1 MARAQVIV
9 VGGGPAG
16 MLAAGTAGRRGLAVT
31 LVEKNERLGKKLLI
45 TGKGRC
51 NITNITDLD
60 GLIANIPVNGRFL
73 YSAFTQ
79 FSNQDLLTLLQRLG
93 LKTKVERGGRV
104 FPASDRSVDVV
115 RALEKYLT
123 ENHVRVIRGE
133 VSKILVEA
141 GAVSGVQLKSGETLP
156 ATKVIIATGGCSY
169 PLTGSTGDGYR
180 LAAEHGHTITPLK
193 PALVPLEVREEWVR
207 ELQGLTLKNVA
218 IKLLSTEGQKI
229 YSDFGEM
236 FFTHFG
242 VSGPVILSA
251 STHLR
256 PATSYR
262 LLIDL
267 KPALPPEQLDARIQ
281 RDFQKYAR
289 KIFANALDDLLPRKL
304 IPVVVRLAA
313 IPPEKQ
319 VSQITKEER
328 GNLVALLKGLALEI
342 TDLRPLSEAIV
353 TAGGVTVKEIQPAT
367 MESKLVRG
375 LFFAGEVIDVNAYT
389 GGYNLQIAFST
400 GYVAGNNC

>member
-1 MARAQVIV
+1 MIVI
-9 VGGGPAG
+9 GGGPAG
-16 MLAAGTAGRRGLAVT
+16 MMAAGSAGRRGRAVT

-51 NITNITDLD
+51 NVTNITDLD
-60 GLIANIPVNGRFL
+60 GLIANIPVNGKFL

-79 FSNQDLLTLLQRLG
+79 FSNQDLLALLQRLG

-104 FPASDRSVDVV
+104 FPASDRSMDVV
-115 RALEKYLT
+115 RALEKYLN
-123 ENHVRVIRGE
+123 ENRVRVIQGE
-133 VSKILVEA
+133 VTKVLVDA
-141 GAVSGVQLKSGETLP
+141 GAVSGVKLKNGDILP
-156 ATKVIIATGGCSY
+156 AAKVIIATGGCSY

-180 LAAEHGHTITPLK
+180 LAAEHGHTITPLQ
-193 PALVPLEVREEWVR
+193 PALVPLEVREDWIH

-218 IKLLSTEGQKI
+218 IKLFSHEGRRV
-229 YSDFGEM
+229 YSAFGEM
-236 FFTHFG
+236 LFTHFG
-242 VSGPVILSA
+242 VSGPIILSA

-256 PATSYR
+256 PATPYR

-267 KPALPPEQLDARIQ
+267 KPALTPEQLDARLQ
-281 RDFQKYAR
+281 RDFQKYAK

-304 IPVVVRLAA
+304 IPIVVRLSA

-319 VSQITKEER
+319 VSHITKEER
-328 GNLVALLKGLALEI
+328 GGLVTLLKGLALEI

-353 TAGGVTVKEIQPAT
+353 TAGGVSVKEIKPST
-367 MESKLVRG
+367 MESKLVQG
-375 LFFAGEVIDVNAYT
+375 LFFAGEVIDANAYT

-400 GYVAGNNC
+400 GYVAGSSC

>member
-236 FFTHFG
+236 LFTHFG